1 MLRSIFSIFKPGY
14 KFKQIRFKLVRL
26 SVYLATLA
34 ATKKISLTEDD
45 LVRALRS
52 HETIAIQA
60 LYDMYSGA
68 LLGVISRIVQQSE
81 IAEDLLQ
88 ETFVKIWNSAES
100 YDSSKGRLFTWMIN
114 VARNIAIDKLRSK
127 DFRNSHKNQDIENN
141 VDFIDSQK
149 KITFNADT
157 LGLRDMVTALKPEFN
172 DVLNMVYFKGYT
184 HVEAAEELNLPLGT
198 VKTRIRMAIMEL
210 RKHFN

>member
-1 MLRSIFSIFKPGY
+1 M
-14 KFKQIRFKLVRL
+14 
-26 SVYLATLA
+26 AT
-34 ATKKISLTEDD
+34 TKKISLTEDD
-45 LVRALRS
+45 LVRALKGR
-52 HETIAIQA
+52 ETTAIKA

-68 LLGVISRIVQQSE
+68 LLGVISRIVLQPE
-81 IAEDLLQ
+81 VAEDLLQ
-88 ETFVKIWNSAES
+88 ETFIKIWNSAES

-114 VARNIAIDKLRSK
+114 IARNLSIDKLRSK
-127 DFRNSHKNQDIENN
+127 DFRNSSKNQDIENN
-141 VDFIDSQK
+141 VDFIDAQK
-149 KITFNADT
+149 KVSFNADT

-172 DVLNMVYFKGYT
+172 HVLDMVYFKGYT